1 MSRQVFATRLHPEE
15 RALVAAAARAVGL
28 APSGFL
34 RQAALREA
42 ALIVVDGAADAAA
55 RLSCGRV
62 RPPPSGEVGE
72 LRRRREELIT
82 E

>member
-28 APSGFL
+28 PPSGFL

-42 ALIVVDGAADAAA
+42 ALIVVRSTRQSDRRSSDSVALAETVTGAV
-55 RLSCGRV
+55 L
-62 RPPPSGEVGE
+62 PFEW
-72 LRRRREELIT
+72 
-82 E
+82 

>member
-28 APSGFL
+28 LPSGFL

-42 ALIVVDGAADAAA
+42 ALIVISSTRQPDRRSARGRAVLDAASK
-55 RLSCGRV
+55 RSS
-62 RPPPSGEVGE
+62 PNE
-72 LRRRREELIT
+72 
-82 E
+82 